1 MRTLLILAFL
11 VVLMVIGGWLA
22 FSYTG
27 GAARVEFRT
36 DAVKRD
42 VDKVIEGTEK
52 FIQDIGE
59 KTAPSNRLL
68 TFPRLQSPSPVSAS
82 RIYHPLDGDMRFAR
96 PYS

>member
-1 MRTLLILAFL
+1 MRTLLILTFL

-59 KTAPSNRLL
+59 KTAPSNSAPDVPE
-68 TFPRLQSPSPVSAS
+68 TPV
-82 RIYHPLDGDMRFAR
+82 P
-96 PYS
+96 